1 MRDGKEGGRGMAKT
15 IAVIGLG
22 ALGEPIAATLIKA
35 GFTTLVVP
43 HVSRTSAE
51 RLKAQGGT
59 IVDTPKEAAAQA
71 DFVLTCV
78 PDGPELTET
87 ALGTNGI
94 IEGAKAGTVVID
106 MSTVSPTYT
115 REVAT
120 KLAEKGVGMVDAP
133 VSGGPPRAATGELT
147 IMVGGDDAT
156 VAKAK
161 PVLDALGSGGKTVT
175 HVGPIGAGEM
185 VKLANQY
192 IISAVMIA
200 NAEALTLAVKG
211 GVDAQTV
218 KGVLS
223 TATAGNYLLNSWID
237 RTIFKDEYTPGFS
250 MKLLRKDLNAALNA
264 AKDLGV
270 PTEIGSRAIELYDR
284 GLAAG
289 MAADDYSGVSRFAQ
303 DAANVTIATGKP
315 RHGEGS
321 K

>member
-1 MRDGKEGGRGMAKT
+1 MAQT
-15 IAVIGLG
+15 VAVIGLG

-35 GFTTLVVP
+35 GFNTLVVP

-51 RLKAQGGT
+51 RLAAQGGT
-59 IVDTPKEAAAQA
+59 IVATPKEAAAQA
-71 DFVLTCV
+71 DFILTCV

-87 ALGTNGI
+87 ALGANGI
-94 IEGAKAGTVVID
+94 IEGAKAGAVVID

-115 REVAT
+115 RNVAA
-120 KLAEKGVGMVDAP
+120 KLAEIGVGMVDAP

-147 IMVGGDDAT
+147 IMVGGDEAT
-156 VAKAK
+156 VQKAQA
-161 PVLDALGSGGKTVT
+161 VLHALGSGGKTVT

-211 GVDAQTV
+211 GVDAQVV
-218 KGVLS
+218 KQVLS

-264 AKDLGV
+264 GGDLGV
-270 PTEIGSRAIELYDR
+270 PMEIGTRAIELYDR

-289 MAADDYSGVSRFAQ
+289 WGADDYSAVSRFTQ
-303 DAANVTIATGKP
+303 DGANITIATGKP
-315 RHGEGS
+315 RHEET
-321 K
+321 KA

>member
-1 MRDGKEGGRGMAKT
+1 MAGT

-35 GFTTLVVP
+35 GFITLVVP

-51 RLKAQGGT
+51 RLAAQGAE
-59 IVDTPKEAAAQA
+59 IVDTPQEAAARA

-87 ALGTNGI
+87 ALGDDGI
-94 IEGAKAGTVVID
+94 IHGAKAGTVVID

-115 REVAT
+115 KDVAA

-147 IMVGGDDAT
+147 IMVGGDAAT

-175 HVGPIGAGEM
+175 HVGPIGAGEL

-192 IISAVMIA
+192 IISAIMIA

-218 KGVLS
+218 KQVLS
-223 TATAGNYLLNSWID
+223 TATAGNYLLNQWID

-264 AKDLGV
+264 GETMGV
-270 PTEIGSRAIELYDR
+270 PMQMGAAAIELYNK
-284 GLAAG
+284 GLENG
-289 MAADDYSGVSRFAQ
+289 WGADDYSAVSRFAQ
-303 DAANVTIATGKP
+303 DGANVTIATGKP
-315 RHGEGS
+315 RRDGGAS
-321 K
+321 

>member
-1 MRDGKEGGRGMAKT
+1 MAETAKT

-35 GFTTLVVP
+35 GFRTLVVP
-43 HVSRTSAE
+43 HVSRVSAE
-51 RLKAQGGT
+51 RLAAQGGT
-59 IVDTPKEAAAQA
+59 IVDTAHEAAAQA

-87 ALGTNGI
+87 ALGAGGI
-94 IEGAKAGTVVID
+94 IHGAKAGTVVID

-115 REVAT
+115 RDVAA
-120 KLAEKGVGMVDAP
+120 KLAEKGIGMVDAP
-133 VSGGPPRAATGELT
+133 VSGGPARAATGELT
-147 IMVGGDDAT
+147 IMVGGDAET
-156 VAKAK
+156 VKKAEI
-161 PVLDALGSGGKTVT
+161 VLHALGSGGKTVT

-192 IISAVMIA
+192 IISAIMIA

-237 RTIFKDEYTPGFS
+237 RTIFKDEYSPGFS
-250 MKLLRKDLNAALNA
+250 MKLLRKDLNAALSA
-264 AKDLGV
+264 GEALGV
-270 PTEIGSRAIELYDR
+270 PMEIGARAIELYDR
-284 GLAAG
+284 GLAQG
-289 MAADDYSGVSRFAQ
+289 WGADDYSAVSRFPQ
-303 DAANVTIATGKP
+303 DAANVTIATGKQ
-315 RHGEGS
+315 RHGENDG
-321 K
+321 KAKA

>member
-1 MRDGKEGGRGMAKT
+1 MAQT

-35 GFTTLVVP
+35 GFKTLVVP
-43 HVSRTSAE
+43 HHSRVSAE
-51 RLKAQGGT
+51 RLAAQGGT
-59 IVDTPKEAAAQA
+59 IMDTPKEAAAQA

-87 ALGTNGI
+87 ALGANGI
-94 IEGAKAGTVVID
+94 IEGAKPGTVVID

-115 REVAT
+115 KDVAA
-120 KLAEKGVGMVDAP
+120 KLAEKGIGMVDAP

-147 IMVGGDDAT
+147 IMAGGDDAT
-156 VAKAK
+156 IAKVK

-175 HVGPIGAGEM
+175 HVGPLGAGEM

-192 IISAVMIA
+192 IIAAIMIA
-200 NAEALTLAVKG
+200 NAEALTMAVKG

-218 KGVLS
+218 KSVLS

-250 MKLLRKDLNAALNA
+250 LKLLRKDLNAALNA
-264 AKDLGV
+264 GGNMGV
-270 PTEIGSRAIELYDR
+270 PMEIGMRAIELYDR
-284 GLAAG
+284 ALDAG
-289 MAADDYSGVSRFAQ
+289 WGADDYSAVARFPQ

-315 RHGEGS
+315 R

>member
-1 MRDGKEGGRGMAKT
+1 MAKT

-35 GFTTLVVP
+35 GFNTLVVP
-43 HVSRTSAE
+43 HQSRTSAE
-51 RLKAQGGT
+51 RLASQGGT

-87 ALGTNGI
+87 ALGANGI

-115 REVAT
+115 REVAD
-120 KLAEKGVGMVDAP
+120 KLAAKGVGMVDAP
-133 VSGGPPRAATGELT
+133 VSGGPPRAGTGELT

-192 IISAVMIA
+192 IISAIMIA

-223 TATAGNYLLNSWID
+223 TATAGNYLLNNWID

-315 RHGEGS
+315 RKGGEGT

>member
-1 MRDGKEGGRGMAKT
+1 MADT

-43 HVSRTSAE
+43 HHSRVSAE
-51 RLKAQGGT
+51 RLAAQGGE
-59 IVDTPKEAAAQA
+59 IVDTPKAAAARAQ
-71 DFVLTCV
+71 FVLTCV
-78 PDGPELTET
+78 PDGPELEET
-87 ALGTNGI
+87 ALGADGI

-115 REVAT
+115 RNVAE
-120 KLAEKGVGMVDAP
+120 KLAAKGIGMVDAP
-133 VSGGPPRAATGELT
+133 VSGGPARAATGELT

-156 VAKAK
+156 ITKVT
-161 PVLDALGSGGKTVT
+161 PVLNALGSGGKTVT

-211 GVDAQTV
+211 GVDAQIV
-218 KGVLS
+218 KQVLS
-223 TATAGNYLLNSWID
+223 TATAGNYLLNNWID

-264 AKDLGV
+264 GGNLGV
-270 PTEIGSRAIELYDR
+270 PMEMGAAAIQLYDR

-289 MAADDYSGVSRFAQ
+289 MGADDYSGVSRFAQ
-303 DAANVTIATGKP
+303 DAANITIATGKP
-315 RHGEGS
+315 RKSEEA
-321 K
+321 

>member
-1 MRDGKEGGRGMAKT
+1 MAKT

-35 GFTTLVVP
+35 GFETLVVP
-43 HVSRTSAE
+43 HHSRVSAE
-51 RLKAQGGT
+51 RLASQGGT
-59 IVDTPKEAAAQA
+59 IVDTPKEAAARA

-87 ALGTNGI
+87 ALGANGI

-120 KLAEKGVGMVDAP
+120 KLAAKGVGMVDAP
-133 VSGGPPRAATGELT
+133 VSGGPPRAGTGELT

-156 VAKAK
+156 VATAK

-192 IISAVMIA
+192 IISAIMIA

-223 TATAGNYLLNSWID
+223 TATAGNYLLNNWID

-270 PTEIGSRAIELYDR
+270 PTEMGSRAIELYDR

-315 RHGEGS
+315 RHGERA